1 VDNVADPDITEFVPA
16 HVWVAEK
23 GGQAFQTMGQFDW
36 FRRRHRAELVA
47 SGQLIAGGG
56 RRADLCGPHLGRVIH
71 KIMSGRNDSGPGGD
85 AQSAS

>member
-1 VDNVADPDITEFVPA
+1 VDKDDADITDFLPA
-16 HVWVAEK
+16 NVWVAER

-56 RRADLCGPHLGRVIH
+56 RRADLCGPDLGRVIH
-71 KIMSGRNDSGPGGD
+71 RIMARQPAAGL
-85 AQSAS
+85 